1 MANRKNARLRNFHT
15 GFTFFRPG
23 GRGPIA
29 EPLQQ
34 IFTLDVHSLENV
46 PLTCT

>member
-23 GRGPIA
+23 GRGLA